1 MPRTTALTKKGKR
14 AACSISAG
22 LNWLASVGNTAATA
36 GPRHLGHV
44 DASVP
49 CVAGA

>member
-1 MPRTTALTKKGKR
+1 MRRATALTKKGKR

-36 GPRHLGHV
+36 GPRRLGHV